1 MTTFKE
7 LEKWMLDNNIQNTFT
22 PEARFVTDEGLGLEE
37 VSGLY
42 IWYFIERG
50 ERQNLD
56 YFKSEE
62 AAVRFVSNYIENNR

>member
-1 MTTFKE
+1 MTTFKK

-62 AAVRFVSNYIENNR
+62 EAVRFVRNYIENNR